1 MKIALL
7 AFVLISSSIAKAD
20 GFLCETQSGL
30 RLKVFNHVEP
40 SRGTRAPAVI
50 VVSDSTV
57 QVGRKTIA
65 VFRDAD
71 AQLLVEDDSYLAK
84 VDLRRSESNRQ
95 GELLAGTKLG
105 NVDQIKLYVD
115 FAYSRP
121 VAHGEEL
128 TGTMTLLKRDAG
140 LIVEQA
146 ICTRYLKN

>member
-1 MKIALL
+1 MKYALIAL
-7 AFVLISSSIAKAD
+7 VLIASSIANAD

-40 SRGTRAPAVI
+40 SRGTRAPAVMVI
-50 VVSDSTV
+50 SDSTV
-57 QVGRKTIA
+57 QVGHKTIG

-84 VDLRRSESNRQ
+84 VDLRRSGSSRR
-95 GELLAGTKLG
+95 GEMLADTKLG
-105 NVDQIKLYVD
+105 NVEQIKLYVD
-115 FAYSRP
+115 FSYGRP
-121 VAHGEEL
+121 VAHGTEL